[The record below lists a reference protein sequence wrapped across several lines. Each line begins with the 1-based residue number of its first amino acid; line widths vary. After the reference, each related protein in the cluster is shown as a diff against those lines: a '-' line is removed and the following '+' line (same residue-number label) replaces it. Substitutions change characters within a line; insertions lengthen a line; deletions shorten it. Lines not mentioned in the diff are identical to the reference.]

1 MRALAILFLVP
12 GFSLGLIAGVTHV
25 VGPLDPVPVKQTSL
39 MWSNRVFATRGDFES
54 WLTSR
59 GSNYELWSRRHP
71 AAARHFEDVSLRS
84 RAASSS
90 GQQARRPVQSR
101 SALLIAIISS
111 TVILAMLALPKLVRS
126 TRVPWDPRTG
136 RRFARSRAR
145 SVAAVPARPR
155 GGATAQPRMHA
166 PIMPSLPAAVPLD
179 WRKGWSTVGRVGGG
193 ALAARDALAARS
205 RSRLVRH
212 YLPKVTL
219 YAAAVVLSFAIGAWV
234 AIYL

>member
-39 MWSNRVFATRGDFES
+39 MWSNRIFATRGDFES

-71 AAARHFEDVSLRS
+71 AAARHFEKVSRS
-84 RAASSS
+84 LAASSS

-111 TVILAMLALPKLVRS
+111 SVILAMLALPKFVRS
-126 TRVPWDPRTG
+126 TRVPWDPHTG
-136 RRFARSRAR
+136 RRLPRSRSR

-155 GGATAQPRMHA
+155 WGATAQRRMHA
-166 PIMPSLPAAVPLD
+166 PIMPSLPEAVPFD

-193 ALAARDALAARS
+193 ALAARDALAAKS

>member
-39 MWSNRVFATRGDFES
+39 MWSNRIFATRGDFES

-71 AAARHFEDVSLRS
+71 AAARHFEKVSRS
-84 RAASSS
+84 LAASSS
-90 GQQARRPVQSR
+90 RQQARRPVQSR

-111 TVILAMLALPKLVRS
+111 SVILAMLALPKFVRS
-126 TRVPWDPRTG
+126 TRVPWDPHSG
-136 RRFARSRAR
+136 RRLPRSRSR

-155 GGATAQPRMHA
+155 WGATAQRRMHA
-166 PIMPSLPAAVPLD
+166 PIMPSLPEAVPFD

-193 ALAARDALAARS
+193 ALAARDALAAKS